1 LRLSVGQ
8 RALERWYVRASEV
21 PTSVIA
27 VAAAVVLF
35 GVFGQGFLWSQHG
48 THLGFVDLQI
58 YLGAGHN
65 VLFGRNPY
73 DIGYPPIHLDA
84 TYPPFGLLIVSPL
97 SLLPVRLVTYLW
109 AVGNVCALTAI
120 VSEGLQDAL
129 PGSRFTTDAMRRVA
143 VSALAAGL
151 AFIVLEPVRSD
162 FDFGQI
168 NIFLIALVTF
178 DILRRRARARGV
190 LVGVAAAIK
199 LTPLVFVLL
208 LALDRDWRA
217 VRRSIVTFAALVGGS
232 WLIMPGG
239 SAHYFFHLRA
249 ESQQIGP
256 PAYISNQSW
265 SGIVARMHI
274 TGATS
279 TVLWACL
286 GLLTLAVAGY
296 IAIRILGSG
305 YPVLPALFV
314 MAVAG
319 LLVSPISWTHHWS
332 WVVLAPVVIV
342 CPGVPRVVRAGLCG
356 LTVVAIAAPYWWE
369 SLGVLLG
376 PLTPV
381 AGDSLALAGI
391 CLLAVWAWSTRQQAE
406 SPCPRR

>member
-1 LRLSVGQ
+1 VF
-8 RALERWYVRASEV
+8 ERWYVHAGEAR
-21 PTSVIA
+21 TSV
-27 VAAAVVLF
+27 VVVAAVVALF
-35 GVFGQGFLWSQHG
+35 VVFGRGFLWSHHG
-48 THLGFVDLQI
+48 ANLGFVDLQI

-65 VLFGRNPY
+65 ALVGRNPY

-84 TYPPFGLLIVSPL
+84 TYPPFGLLVVSPL
-97 SLLPVRLVTYLW
+97 SVLPVRLVTYLW
-109 AVGNVCALTAI
+109 AVANVCALTFV
-120 VSEGLQDAL
+120 VSAGLRDVL
-129 PGSRFTTDAMRRVA
+129 PSSRLATDATRRLA

-151 AFIVLEPVRSD
+151 AFIVVEPVRSD

-178 DILRRRARARGV
+178 DVLRRRPRARGV
-190 LVGVAAAIK
+190 LIGVAAAIK

-232 WLIMPGG
+232 WLVMPGG
-239 SAHYFFHLRA
+239 SARYFFHLRR
-249 ESQQIGP
+249 ESQHIGP
-256 PAYISNQSW
+256 PAFVSNQSW
-265 SGIVARMHI
+265 SGIIARMHI
-274 TGATS
+274 TGAAS
-279 TVLWACL
+279 TVLWVCL
-286 GLLTLAVAGY
+286 GLLTLALASY
-296 IAIRILGSG
+296 IVLRILRPER
-305 YPVLPALFV
+305 PVLPALFV

-332 WVVLAPVVIV
+332 WVALAPVAII

-356 LTVVAIAAPYWWE
+356 LTVVAVAEPYWWKG
-369 SLGVLLG
+369 SGILLG

-391 CLLAVWAWSTRQQAE
+391 CLLAVWAWSTRSQAE
-406 SPCPRR
+406 SPCPEC